1 MFNRRHFLKNSAL
14 ISLTPA
20 IPSFLSKTVL
30 GASQADNGRI
40 LVVIQLD
47 GGNDGINT
55 VVPFKDEGYAKH
67 RKDLR
72 LPEKD
77 LIKLTDDMAFHPRLR
92 SASELFQD
100 GRLSVVQGVGYPNP
114 NRSHFESMAIWH
126 AASVEKEDRARGNG
140 WLGEAI
146 SLEKLTKGPHAIHVG
161 NEELPVALRGRRCT
175 ATTISSSTDL
185 KLTLSDLAV
194 PTPMKLESKSLTDF
208 VTKSVSSAYTSAKEL
223 ADSTKE
229 DTQAKYP
236 DSKLAKRLKLVGQM
250 IKSDAAARV
259 YYTSQAGYDTHAV
272 QLPTQ
277 GNLLGALSSS
287 LKAFMNDM
295 KQSGLED
302 RILVMAFSEFGRR
315 VKENAS
321 IGTDHGTAGPVFLA
335 GISLANRVYGE
346 SPSLLDLDNG
356 DLNYSTD
363 FRDIYS
369 AILTDW
375 LKIKRPTTL
384 SGFGTEGLLKT

>member
-1 MFNRRHFLKNSAL
+1 MNS
-14 ISLTPA
+14 
-20 IPSFLSKTVL
+20 
-30 GASQADNGRI
+30 
-40 LVVIQLD
+40 
-47 GGNDGINT
+47 
-55 VVPFKDEGYAKH
+55 
-67 RKDLR
+67 
-72 LPEKD
+72 
-77 LIKLTDDMAFHPRLR
+77 
-92 SASELFQD
+92 
-100 GRLSVVQGVGYPNP
+100 
-114 NRSHFESMAIWH
+114 
-126 AASVEKEDRARGNG
+126 
-140 WLGEAI
+140 
-146 SLEKLTKGPHAIHVG
+146 
-161 NEELPVALRGRRCT
+161 
-175 ATTISSSTDL
+175 
-185 KLTLSDLAV
+185 
-194 PTPMKLESKSLTDF
+194 ESKSLTDF
-208 VTKSVSSAYTSAKEL
+208 VTKSVNSAYTSAKEL

-229 DTQAKYP
+229 DTKAKYP

-277 GNLLGALSSS
+277 GNLLGELSSS

-335 GISLANRVYGE
+335 GNSLANRIYGE
-346 SPSLLDLDNG
+346 SPSLLDLDQG
-356 DLNYSTD
+356 DLKYSTD

-375 LKIKRPTTL
+375 LNINRPTTL
-384 SGFGTEGLLKT
+384 GGFGTEGIFKI